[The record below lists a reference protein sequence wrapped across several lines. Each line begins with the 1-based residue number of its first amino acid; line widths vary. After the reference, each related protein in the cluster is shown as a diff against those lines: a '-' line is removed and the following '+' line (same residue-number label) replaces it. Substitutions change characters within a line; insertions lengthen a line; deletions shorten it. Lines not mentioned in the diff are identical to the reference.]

1 MIGRPMRNRLESN
14 TVTRRVT
21 NRRTFEINVDRDTSN
36 HLRYFISQE
45 LGYFNTLVEKL
56 TPKLRAFPQD
66 LLSMKD
72 REKKVWETCAEH
84 AVDPQKL
91 LDHPIE
97 EWPENL
103 RSLSNIVRE
112 SDGTPKFSPAQI
124 TMMRIAAEPARLHK
138 SVRRLMASEVLRY
151 MTGQAETVLAGM
163 KTEGLRAPVQL
174 LNTHT
179 LDTKRHLQIPGDLV
193 KVTYDQESNNS
204 SVAIPYSNKTICIE
218 GYDISEIA
226 FKSVVIRSPHPTNG
240 DGKWYIDFK
249 DSSGYSITMT
259 DHNERR
265 RR

>member
-1 MIGRPMRNRLESN
+1 MRNRPES
-14 TVTRRVT
+14 TAVKRRIT
-21 NRRTFEINVDRDTSN
+21 NRRTFEINVDRDVSN

-56 TPKLRAFPQD
+56 MPKLRAFPQD

-72 REKKVWETCAEH
+72 RERKAWETCAEH

-97 EWPENL
+97 QWSEHL
-103 RSLSNIVRE
+103 KSLGNFVRE
-112 SDGTPKFSPAQI
+112 PDGSPRFSSSHI
-124 TMMRIAAEPARLHK
+124 NMMRIAAEPARLHK
-138 SVRRLMASEVLRY
+138 NVRRLMAAEVLRY

-193 KVTYDQESNNS
+193 KVTYDQDTTNS
-204 SVAIPYSNKTICIE
+204 FVEIPYSNKKLCIE
-218 GYDISEIA
+218 GYDISEIT

-249 DSSGYSITMT
+249 DSGGYSITMT